1 MIAMSAF
8 KERIY
13 IIVRTIPHGKVAS
26 YGQIALMAGIPRAA
40 RQVGWFLRQ
49 TTPEQLLPWWRIIN
63 NKGYISIKNNEYSA
77 LEQKELLEKEGI
89 EVNEN
94 FELNIKKYRY
104 IPTNEEMQKLELPQE
119 LLEKLFKLI

>member
-49 TTPEQLLPWWRIIN
+49 TTPEQALPWWRIIN
-63 NKGYISIKNNEYSA
+63 NKGYISIKNNECSA
-77 LEQKELLEKEGI
+77 LEQKKLLEKEGI
-89 EVNEN
+89 EVNGN
-94 FELNIKKYRY
+94 FELDIKKYRY
-104 IPTNEEMQKLELPQE
+104 VPTNEEMQKLELPQE